1 MSQIGYKNMDQNYW
15 TNNFNIFLDLYIR
28 VIHWKVAKIELQ
40 LRQNLMLF
48 DNQLWAQSM
57 NGIELI
63 GGMDTKDMIL
73 WLKGCVT
80 SVLDAKNDL
89 NIWYKH
95 LNNITIS
102 NP

>member
-1 MSQIGYKNMDQNYW
+1 M
-15 TNNFNIFLDLYIR
+15 DLYIR
-28 VIHWKVAKIELQ
+28 LIHWKVAKIVTIETKL
-40 LRQNLMLF
+40 NVI
-48 DNQLWAQSM
+48 DNQLWPQDM

-80 SVLDAKNDL
+80 SVVLDAKNEL